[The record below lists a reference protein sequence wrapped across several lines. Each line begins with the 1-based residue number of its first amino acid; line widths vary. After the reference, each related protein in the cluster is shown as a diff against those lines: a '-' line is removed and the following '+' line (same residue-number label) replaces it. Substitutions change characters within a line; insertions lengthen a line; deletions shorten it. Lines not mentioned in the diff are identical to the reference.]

1 MKKNY
6 YSQLN
11 NKTKYKEYLYSG
23 FLGKLF
29 NINHQLMEKYNFKP
43 MNKILEIGGGIRSS
57 YKLYKIS
64 F

>member
-29 NINHQLMEKYNFKP
+29 NINHRLME
-43 MNKILEIGGGIRSS
+43 
-57 YKLYKIS
+57 
-64 F
+64 

>member
-29 NINHQLMEKYNFKP
+29 NINHQLMEKFFWKYGWFTHFYLERNFKRLRW
-43 MNKILEIGGGIRSS
+43 N
-57 YKLYKIS
+57 
-64 F
+64 